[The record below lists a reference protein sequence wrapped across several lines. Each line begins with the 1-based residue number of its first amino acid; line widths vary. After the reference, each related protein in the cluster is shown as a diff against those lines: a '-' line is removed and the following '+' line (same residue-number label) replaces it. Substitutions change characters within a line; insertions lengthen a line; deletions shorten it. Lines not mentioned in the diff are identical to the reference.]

1 MSKDT
6 TPYGFKLQKL
16 KELRRKKLE
25 RDLLEIHLKGC
36 DHLVVIDEFNKASIV
51 AKDGTWIIEH
61 IRTAIIKYNI
71 EIEKTLDMDVKD
83 FSDKEII
90 EYEKIY
96 E

>member
-1 MSKDT
+1 MDKK

-25 RDLLEIHLKGC
+25 KDLLDIHLKGC
-36 DHLVVIDEFNKASIV
+36 DHLVVIDELHKASIV

-71 EIEKTLDMDVKD
+71 E
-83 FSDKEII
+83 F
-90 EYEKIY
+90 IY
-96 E
+96 LSIYNYISFQTFD

>member
-71 EIEKTLDMDVKD
+71 EIEKTFNMEVRD
-83 FSDKEII
+83 FSDKEIM

>member
-71 EIEKTLDMDVKD
+71 EIEKTINMDIKD
-83 FSDKEII
+83 FSDKEIM